1 MIKYNMPKEWRRY
14 IFSSNYGEYVKIKD
28 IEYNDVTCY
37 VTLTNGHTD
46 TFTTWYPLKESVV
59 DAVENYGYFRIK

>member
-14 IFSSNYGEYVKIKD
+14 IFVSGYGEYVKIKD

-37 VTLTNGHTD
+37 VTLTNGNVD
-46 TFTTWYPLKESVV
+46 TFATWYPLKESII
-59 DAVENYGYFRIK
+59 DAIEDYGYFRIK